1 VKAVYDIA
9 VQAIPKT
16 CITAKGALIT
26 GAAPGTPVA
35 LPVGANG
42 FVLTADSTTVT
53 GLKWGPAGGTPV
65 TPNYGSFLS
74 TQTQTI
80 TTPGTP
86 QPVTVNTVVA
96 SNNFRVDNGSQF
108 VAIVPGVY
116 NLQFSIQLFSNP
128 GGGGDVEIWLNKGVS
143 QVPNTNTRFH
153 IKNTNEAEFA
163 ALNFVE
169 TLGAEEFLEL
179 YWSTADNDNVLYAE
193 GGPTSLG
200 GPSIPSVIITIVPVS
215 Q

>member
-1 VKAVYDIA
+1 
-9 VQAIPKT
+9 
-16 CITAKGALIT
+16 
-26 GAAPGTPVA
+26 
-35 LPVGANG
+35 
-42 FVLTADSTTVT
+42 
-53 GLKWGPAGGTPV
+53 
-65 TPNYGSFLS
+65 
-74 TQTQTI
+74 
-80 TTPGTP
+80 
-86 QPVTVNTVVA
+86 
-96 SNNFRVDNGSQF
+96 
-108 VAIVPGVY
+108 VPGVY

-143 QVPNTNTRFH
+143 QVPNTNTRFR

-169 TLGAEEFLEL
+169 TLGSEEFLEL